1 MKAHVSNGC
10 KPCPFCG
17 APVTVR
23 LMRKGPDFIACT
35 NKQECGAIFSF
46 NNTPCD
52 CFGASPVDYFNR
64 RASAEEIAL
73 VEDAPAVVPDV
84 QRWRDPDKDPPKV
97 EEEVLILFETACGGY
112 GITTAHYEDG
122 TLLSQDSIFYWDELA
137 AWGELV
143 ADPFAGLFTV
153 PYEAVKMNRKG
164 KGVELNPDYF
174 RDGVGYLETADAEK
188 DAPTLF
194 DLLENGA

>member
-1 MKAHVSNGC
+1 MKAHVSHGC

-35 NKQECGAIFSF
+35 NKRECGAIVSF

-64 RASAEEIAL
+64 RASADEIAL

-84 QRWRDPDKDPPKV
+84 QRRRDAESDPPDDNR
-97 EEEVLILFETACGGY
+97 EVIVY
-112 GITTAHYEDG
+112 R
-122 TLLSQDSIFYWDELA
+122 
-137 AWGELV
+137 
-143 ADPFAGLFTV
+143 P
-153 PYEAVKMNRKG
+153 
-164 KGVELNPDYF
+164 
-174 RDGVGYLETADAEK
+174 GVGSTMGIFDNEIHKRWIDANTFMFLEGVTHWMEQPEPPKGDEC
-188 DAPTLF
+188 
-194 DLLENGA
+194 NV

>member
-35 NKQECGAIFSF
+35 NKQECGAIVSF

-64 RASAEEIAL
+64 RASTDEIAL

-97 EEEVLILFETACGGY
+97 ETEVLILYRNDIDGY

-122 TLLSQDSIFYWDELA
+122 SVFLQDSVWYWEDLPDWGTYDE
-137 AWGELV
+137 ER
-143 ADPFAGLFTV
+143 DDYKIP
-153 PYEAVKMNRKG
+153 KG
-164 KGVELNPDYF
+164 WREYRHFNPDEVYNNKID
-174 RDGVGYLETADAEK
+174 RPVVGWMPLPEKLKKEGVA
-188 DAPTLF
+188 
-194 DLLENGA
+194 